1 MEASALNEVLKDMQG
16 EPFADGATYGSA
28 IIQALTSQF
37 PGDERLD
44 GKKKFDL
51 FKIAMKVDDMMQ
63 GKGGE
68 LGVDE
73 IKSIK
78 DRVSIYPPLMVGRI
92 WSMLDP
98 AGAK

>member
-28 IIQALTSQF
+28 IITGLTSQL

-51 FKIAMKVDDMMQ
+51 FKLAMKVDEMMT

-68 LGVDE
+68 LSTKE
-73 IKSIK
+73 IETIK
-78 DRVSIYPPLMVGRI
+78 DRVGIYPPLMVGRL
-92 WSMLDP
+92 WSLLDP

>member
-1 MEASALNEVLKDMQG
+1 MEASALNAVMKDIKG
-16 EPFADGATYGSA
+16 VDFTDGATYGSA
-28 IIQALTSQF
+28 IVQALTSQF

-51 FKIAMKVDDMMQ
+51 FKLAMKVDEMMT

-68 LGVDE
+68 LSTKE
-73 IKSIK
+73 IETIK
-78 DRVSIYPPLMVGRI
+78 DRVGIYPPLMVGRL
-92 WSMLDP
+92 WSLLDP

>member
-1 MEASALNEVLKDMQG
+1 MEASALNEPLKDWKG
-16 EPFADGATYGSA
+16 VAFEDGATYGSA
-28 IIQALTSQF
+28 IIQALTGQL

-63 GKGGE
+63 DKGGE
-68 LGVDE
+68 LSTKE
-73 IKSIK
+73 IETIK
-78 DRVSIYPPLMVGRI
+78 DRVGIYPPLMVGRL
-92 WSMLDP
+92 WSLLDP